1 MTPKPFTARVVL
13 VTGALRGIGRACALA
28 FAQAGAHV
36 ALNDIID
43 HPEASQIIKTI
54 AAHGGDTNI
63 YHADVGDAAAVS
75 SMVKKIVKDFGRLDV
90 LVNNAAIIHAKD
102 FFELTPA
109 DWEKILRVNLI
120 GAATGAQAA
129 ARIMQGQ
136 PTGGSIVNIASIR
149 GFPHGTRDV
158 RIDYSASKAALINLT
173 ASLAK
178 VLAPAIRVNAV
189 APGPTVTEMNADW
202 PQERT
207 ELVTKAIPMGRMNSP
222 EDVAKAVV
230 FLASD
235 DAATITGQT
244 LVVDGGGLLRTPC

>member
-1 MTPKPFTARVVL
+1 MSKPFSNRVVL

-28 FAQAGAHV
+28 FAERGAHV
-36 ALNDIID
+36 AINDVVD
-43 HPEASQIIKTI
+43 RPEGEQIIRQI
-54 AAHGGDTNI
+54 NAHGGTARI
-63 YHADVGDAAAVS
+63 YHADVGDADAVEQ
-75 SMVKKIVKDFGRLDV
+75 MVRQIVRDFGRLDV
-90 LVNNAAIIHAKD
+90 LVNNAAVIHTRD
-102 FFELTPA
+102 FFALTPA

-120 GAATGAQAA
+120 GAAVCCQHA
-129 ARIMQGQ
+129 ARVMRRQ

-178 VLAPAIRVNAV
+178 VLAPQIRVNAV
-189 APGPTVTEMNADW
+189 APGATATDMNADW
-202 PQERT
+202 PKERK
-207 ELVTKAIPMGRMNSP
+207 EMVTKAIPMGRMNTPS
-222 EDVAKAVV
+222 DVAKAVV

-244 LVVDGGGLLRTPC
+244 LVVDGGGLLCTPC

>member
-1 MTPKPFTARVVL
+1 MPQPFTNRVVM
-13 VTGALRGIGRACALA
+13 VTGALRGIGRACALE
-28 FAQAGAHV
+28 FAQRDAHV
-36 ALNDIID
+36 AINDVVD
-43 HPEASQIIKTI
+43 HPEGEQIIRQI
-54 AAHGGDTNI
+54 NAHGGTAKI
-63 YHADVGDAAAVS
+63 YHADVGDARAVEQ
-75 SMVKKIVKDFGRLDV
+75 MVKQMVRDFGRLDV
-90 LVNNAAIIHAKD
+90 LVNNAAVIHARD
-102 FFELTPA
+102 FFALTPA

-120 GAATGAQAA
+120 GAAVCCQHA
-129 ARIMQGQ
+129 ARVMRDQ
-136 PTGGSIVNIASIR
+136 PTGGSIVNIASTR

-189 APGPTVTEMNADW
+189 APGATTTDMNADW
-202 PQERT
+202 PEARK
-207 ELVTKAIPMGRMNSP
+207 EMVTKAIPIGRMNTP

-244 LVVDGGGLLRTPC
+244 LVVDGGGLLCTPC